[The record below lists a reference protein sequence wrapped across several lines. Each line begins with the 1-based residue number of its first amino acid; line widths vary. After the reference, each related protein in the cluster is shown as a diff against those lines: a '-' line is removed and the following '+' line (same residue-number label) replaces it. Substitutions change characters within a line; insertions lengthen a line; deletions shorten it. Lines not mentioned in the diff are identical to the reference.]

1 MNDLDRYV
9 ALDIPSLLAIL
20 SMMAVTYGTRVAGFL
35 VLRNR
40 SLSPRATAVLE
51 AVPGAVLISVI
62 APAFTTTNPADL
74 AGLAVT
80 LAMACRFPMLPTVI
94 VGVAA
99 TALLRHVL

>member
-1 MNDLDRYV
+1 MSDFARYF
-9 ALDIPSLLAIL
+9 ALDVPSLLAIL
-20 SMMAVTYGTRVAGFL
+20 AMMAVTYATRVTGYL

-40 SLSPRATAVLE
+40 TLSPRATAVLE

-74 AGLAVT
+74 LGLAVT

-94 VGVAA
+94 VGVAV